1 MDDETKAA
9 FAAIDARFDALM
21 ARMNN
26 QHERLINIIT
36 SLHTDFANT
45 KGFLI
50 GDALVLGRR
59 VRTIEDRL
67 DDLER
72 GA

>member
-1 MDDETKAA
+1 MDDESKAFLVA
-9 FAAIDARFDALM
+9 MEARLM

-26 QHERLINIIT
+26 QHERLINVVT
-36 SLHTDFANT
+36 ALQNDFANT

-50 GDALVLGRR
+50 GDALVMGRR
-59 VRTIEDRL
+59 MRSMEDRL

-72 GA
+72 GSGS

>member
-1 MDDETKAA
+1 MDDETRA
-9 FAAIDARFDALM
+9 FLEAMEARLM

-26 QHERLINIIT
+26 QHERLINVIT
-36 SLHTDFANT
+36 SLQNDFSNT

-59 VRTIEDRL
+59 VRTVEDRL

>member
-1 MDDETKAA
+1 MDDETKAFLEA
-9 FAAIDARFDALM
+9 MEARLM

-26 QHERLINIIT
+26 QHERLINVIT
-36 SLHTDFANT
+36 SLQNDFSNT

-59 VRTIEDRL
+59 VRTVEDRL

-72 GA
+72 GG

>member
-1 MDDETKAA
+1 MDDETKAFLEA
-9 FAAIDARFDALM
+9 MEARLM

-26 QHERLINIIT
+26 QHERLINVIT
-36 SLHTDFANT
+36 SLQNDFSNT

-59 VRTIEDRL
+59 VRTVEDRL

>member
-1 MDDETKAA
+1 MDDDTKAFLEA
-9 FAAIDARFDALM
+9 MEARLM

-26 QHERLINIIT
+26 QHERLINVIT
-36 SLHTDFANT
+36 TLQNDFSNT

-59 VRTIEDRL
+59 IRTVEDRL